1 VISIDDILLFFA
13 GLASWLVVGIYVVYR
28 ISVAK
33 KAPLNDGP
41 LMVTAILLWP
51 VFVIMYWVE
60 TAMHGQ

>member
-13 GLASWLVVGIYVVYR
+13 GLAAWLVVGIYVVYR

-33 KAPLNDGP
+33 KAPLNDGS

-51 VFVIMYWVE
+51 AFVIMYWVE